1 MAAPP
6 PPPSGPNQELI
17 KAAKEFAAAAERF
30 DGSQNEQM
38 RLLKEADTLRYL
50 LESPFDRM
58 MKQWEGTTVISAL
71 HLLVET
77 GALEKMPK
85 EGSVTPKEIA
95 ALINIEESAIARALR
110 LCVMEGIAVETA
122 PSTFAHNTKS
132 LAYASPGSREFFRI
146 CMEQLK
152 AFLKLPDYFKSH
164 TREDLFNL
172 KKSPFAW
179 AFDLEGLTYYE
190 AISHNPDRFN
200 MFNMTMTQL
209 ENQVPILGM
218 FPWPTLKAEV
228 EAEPERA
235 FIVDIAG
242 NRGHCLVAIGKETE
256 NGFGGKG
263 KLILQDRP
271 DVIASLTPEDIP
283 NIETM
288 VIDFFEPQPVKNAH
302 VYFLRRILHDF
313 YEPVCI
319 TILRNIASAMGP
331 TSRLIIADMILPDK
345 TELGGDMTIYWMDF
359 SMMMLNGKE
368 KTKGEFE
375 EILGEAG
382 LELVKI
388 WPFGFGAQA
397 NIECRLK
404 R

>member
-1 MAAPP
+1 MAAPTP
-6 PPPSGPNQELI
+6 PQGPNAELI
-17 KAAKEFAAAAERF
+17 KAAEDFAAAVKQF
-30 DGSQNEQM
+30 DGNQNEQM
-38 RLLKEADTLRYL
+38 RLLKEADKLRFL
-50 LESPFDRM
+50 LENPFDRI
-58 MKQWEGTTVISAL
+58 MKQWEDTSVISAL

-85 EGSVTPKEIA
+85 EGVVTPKEIA
-95 ALINIEESAIARALR
+95 AIINIEESAIARALR
-110 LCVMEGIAVETA
+110 LCVIQGIAVETA
-122 PSTFAHNTKS
+122 PSTFAHNAKS

-152 AFLKLPDYFKSH
+152 AFIKLPDYFKSH
-164 TREDLFNL
+164 TREDLFDL

-179 AFDLEGLTYYE
+179 AFGLEGLTYYE

-200 MFNMTMTQL
+200 MFNMTMTQMD
-209 ENQVPILGM
+209 NQVPILGM
-218 FPWPTLKAEV
+218 FPWTSLKAEV

-235 FIVDIAG
+235 FVVDIAG

-256 NGFGGKG
+256 ASFGGKG
-263 KLILQDRP
+263 KLILQDRA
-271 DVIASLTPEDIP
+271 DVISSLTPEDIP
-283 NIETM
+283 GIETM

-313 YEPVCI
+313 YEPPCI
-319 TILRNIASAMGP
+319 KILKNIASAMGP
-331 TSRLIIADMILPDK
+331 TSRLIIADMVLPDK
-345 TELGGDMTIYWMDF
+345 TEMGDDMTIYWMDF

-375 EILGEAG
+375 GILDAAG

-388 WPFGFGAQA
+388 WPFSFGTQA

>member
-6 PPPSGPNQELI
+6 GPNAELI
-17 KAAKEFAAAAERF
+17 KAADDFAAAVKQF
-30 DGSQNEQM
+30 KGDQTEQM
-38 RLLKEADTLRYL
+38 KLLKEADRLRYL
-50 LESPFDRM
+50 LESPFDKM
-58 MKQWEGTTVISAL
+58 MKQWEHTSVISAL

-77 GALEKMPK
+77 GALEKMPA
-85 EGSVTPKEIA
+85 EGSITPKEIA
-95 ALINIEESAIARALR
+95 KLINIEESAIARALR

-122 PSTFAHNTKS
+122 PSTFAHNSKS
-132 LAYASPGSREFFRI
+132 MAYATPGMNAFFRI

-164 TREDLFNL
+164 TREDLFDL

-179 AFDLEGLTYYE
+179 AFGLEGLTYYE

-200 MFNMTMTQL
+200 MFNMTMGQM
-209 ENQVPILGM
+209 EKQVPILGM
-218 FPWPTLKAEV
+218 FPWSSLKAPV
-228 EAEPERA
+228 EAEPDRP
-235 FIVDIAG
+235 FVVDIGG
-242 NRGHCLVAIGKETE
+242 NRGHCLVAIQQEAP
-256 NGFGGKG
+256 NGFGAKM
-263 KLILQDRP
+263 ILQDRE
-271 DVIASLTPEDIP
+271 DVIGSLKEEDIP
-283 NIETM
+283 GIETM
-288 VIDFFEPQPVKNAH
+288 VYDFFTPQPVKNAH

-319 TILRNIASAMGP
+319 TLLKNIASAMGP

-345 TELGGDMTIYWMDF
+345 TDIGGDMTIYWMDF

-375 EILGEAG
+375 EILDKAG
-382 LELVKI
+382 LEIVKV
-388 WPFGFGAQA
+388 WMFSFGTQA

-404 R
+404 QG